1 MVHMSG
7 LNLTRSLDGCPQG
20 CPIHCAVLY
29 LVGYTSS
36 NLSSFLLPV
45 QMDILAILITSITSE
60 VSSHVCVYVSAP
72 PMCEYVSAPHS
83 PTPMCEQQKRLVH
96 IKCTYTNR
104 EVTYGS
110 CKINQLNAFIKI

>member
-60 VSSHVCVYVSAP
+60 VLPPCVSMYGYVSAP
-72 PMCEYVSAPHS
+72 PMCGLCEY
-83 PTPMCEQQKRLVH
+83 M
-96 IKCTYTNR
+96 
-104 EVTYGS
+104 
-110 CKINQLNAFIKI
+110 